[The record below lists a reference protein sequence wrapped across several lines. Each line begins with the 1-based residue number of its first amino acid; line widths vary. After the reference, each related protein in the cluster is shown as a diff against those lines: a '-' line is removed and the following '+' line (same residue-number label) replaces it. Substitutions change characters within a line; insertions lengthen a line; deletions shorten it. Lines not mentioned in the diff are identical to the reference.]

1 MIELLPGLYRIE
13 SALGGNLLA
22 LHLIRGER
30 TLLID
35 SGVRDTPDTVI
46 FPAFERAGLPP
57 HIDMLLVSHADA
69 DHHGGNAA
77 VRARVPNVTI
87 LAHEIDRPRIESKAA
102 HLAGRYTDVVAA
114 DDLSYAP
121 ELLGWLDAMIGAD
134 TPVDLSLRGGETI
147 SLDARVRWHVLHA
160 PGHSAGHLALWEP
173 ETRVLIAQDAVLWRG
188 VPDRAGQLPSP
199 PPYDDVDG
207 YLATLQQLR
216 ALEPEWLL
224 TAHYPII
231 RGADVD
237 AFFAESL
244 AFVGRVDAVVLDAV
258 RAANRPLTL
267 SDVAAALD
275 ARLGPFAVA
284 IQWVGPALAHLGRHV
299 AAGRLALQSDGAARA
314 WVAVR
319 RQDDKITR

>member
-13 SALGGNLLA
+13 TALGDNLLA
-22 LHLIRGER
+22 LYLIHGER

-46 FPAFERAGLPP
+46 FPALAQAGRPP
-57 HIDMLLVSHADA
+57 RIDLLLVSHADA

-77 VRARVPNVTI
+77 VRARTPGVTI
-87 LAHEIDRPRIESKAA
+87 IAHELDRPRIESKAA

-114 DDLSYAP
+114 DDLCYEP
-121 ELLGWLDAMIGAD
+121 ELLSWLDAMIGPD

-147 SLDARVRWHVLHA
+147 RLDERVRWQVLHT

-173 ETRVLIAQDAVLWRG
+173 GTRVLIAQDAVLWRG
-188 VPDRAGQLPSP
+188 VPDRAGRLPSP
-199 PPYDDVDG
+199 PPYDDVDS
-207 YLATLQQLR
+207 YLATLRRLR
-216 ALEPEWLL
+216 ELGPEWLL
-224 TAHYPII
+224 TAHYSII
-231 RGADVD
+231 RGAEVD

-244 AFVGRVDAVVLDAV
+244 AFVERVDAVILDAV
-258 RAANRPLTL
+258 RAAGRPLTL
-267 SDVAAALD
+267 SDVVATLD

-284 IQWVGPALAHLGRHV
+284 IQWVGPALAHLGRHC
-299 AAGRLALQSDGAARA
+299 AAGRLALHSGGAARA

-319 RQDDKITR
+319 

>member
-13 SALGGNLLA
+13 TALGDNLLA

-46 FPAFERAGLPP
+46 FPALEQAGLPP

-77 VRARVPNVTI
+77 LRAGVPGLTI
-87 LAHEIDRPRIESKAA
+87 MAHQFDQPWIESKAA

-114 DDLSYAP
+114 DDLRYDP
-121 ELLGWLDAMIGAD
+121 QLLGWLDAVIGAD
-134 TPVDLSLRGGETI
+134 TPVDLGLCGGEMI
-147 SLDARVRWHVLHA
+147 RLGQGARWQVLHA

-173 ETRVLIAQDAVLWRG
+173 STRVLIAQDAVLWRG
-188 VPDRAGQLPSP
+188 VPDRAGRLPSP
-199 PPYDDVDG
+199 PPYYDVES
-207 YLATLQQLR
+207 YLATLWRLR
-216 ALEPEWLL
+216 ALSPKLLL

-231 RGADVD
+231 RGAEVD

-244 AFVGRVDAVVLDAV
+244 AFVERVDAAVLDAL
-258 RAANRPLTL
+258 RAAGRPLTL
-267 SDVAAALD
+267 GAVVAALD
-275 ARLGPFAVA
+275 ARLGPFEVAV
-284 IQWVGPALAHLGRHV
+284 QWVGPALTHLARHC
-299 AAGRLALQSDGAARA
+299 ASGRLALRSDAGARV
-314 WVAVR
+314 WLAV
-319 RQDDKITR
+319 